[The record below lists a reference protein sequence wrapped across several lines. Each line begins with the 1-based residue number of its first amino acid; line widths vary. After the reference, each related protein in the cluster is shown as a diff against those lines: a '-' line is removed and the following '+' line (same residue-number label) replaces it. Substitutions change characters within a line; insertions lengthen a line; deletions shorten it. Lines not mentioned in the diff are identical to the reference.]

1 MEGGSSGCAFCLRSL
16 TTDCLESNFDLKIRA
31 SRPALARRHLRL
43 IHLGRVLSPT
53 LTLVPYLA
61 QLRDRARAL
70 DAPTIVPTNR
80 SDDARVD
87 ETVWLQCAVGLE
99 LGEGEEESDRS
110 EAVRGSN
117 HFGIRQT
124 LHLRSHVD
132 VRLQMNSAAPLRGF
146 DLLRATA
153 GLSEDDVRTMRRQFH
168 RTRDV
173 DVERASLAH
182 SP

>member
-1 MEGGSSGCAFCLRSL
+1 MRASTRQSGSSVPSAWSWERERRSR
-16 TTDCLESNFDLKIRA
+16 TVQKRCV
-31 SRPALARRHLRL
+31 AL
-43 IHLGRVLSPT
+43 I
-53 LTLVPYLA
+53 
-61 QLRDRARAL
+61 
-70 DAPTIVPTNR
+70 I
-80 SDDARVD
+80 
-87 ETVWLQCAVGLE
+87 
-99 LGEGEEESDRS
+99 
-110 EAVRGSN
+110 
-117 HFGIRQT
+117 FGIRQT